1 MRALA
6 LLAVLTLSSAAAAA
20 ATEQQI
26 GQWAKDA
33 AGGTIDC
40 PMPLEDAEAMHKELR
55 APGTRAS
62 LVNAIGCSCNAWAM
76 NPSTLLRY
84 STSECGLNGA
94 LKIFAPQTA
103 DDEKLTAWARSL
115 LKKKEAALDQL
126 SRREA
131 LKAPA
136 ERLKDEDRAEPI
148 QQMVKKLE
156 QMKTDAKA
164 KRFGNLEADL
174 AEMRAS
180 LGLHERALSG
190 LTSKKGRGLVS
201 EAERLLQRQP
211 RGSTASAHAS
221 PGGTR
226 KL

>member
-1 MRALA
+1 MKALVM
-6 LLAVLTLSSAAAAA
+6 LAVLTLPSAAAAA
-20 ATEQQI
+20 VTEQQI

-33 AGGTIDC
+33 AGGSVDC
-40 PMPLEDAEAMHKELR
+40 PMALEDAEAMHKELR

-94 LKIFAPQTA
+94 LKIFEARTA
-103 DDEKLTAWARSL
+103 DDEKLAAWGKRL
-115 LKKKEAALDQL
+115 LKKKDAALDQL

-136 ERLKDEDRAEPI
+136 ERLKDEDRAEPF
-148 QQMVKKLE
+148 QRMVKRLE
-156 QMKTDAKA
+156 QMKADAKA
-164 KRFGNLEADL
+164 KRFGNFEADL

-180 LGLHERALSG
+180 LGLHERGLSG
-190 LTSKKGRGLVS
+190 LTSKKGRSLVD

-211 RGSTASAHAS
+211 KGSTASARAS